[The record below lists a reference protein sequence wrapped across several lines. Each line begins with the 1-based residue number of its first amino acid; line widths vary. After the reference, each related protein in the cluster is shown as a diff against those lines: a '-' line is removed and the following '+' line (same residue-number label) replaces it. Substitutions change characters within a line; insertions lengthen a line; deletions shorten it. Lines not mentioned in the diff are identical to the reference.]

1 MRYTYTHTHRYFCF
15 NALIIAEAG
24 KLAAFRPS
32 VSQLM
37 CVLKVCVVEK
47 KPSKSHK
54 NGSNN
59 NNINTQM
66 NKWIRIN
73 IEYKRRLSKSAWQVF
88 HAREHQM
95 LLKSTVQCSLGM
107 RCKKLL
113 ECVSICIGWP
123 VRQRKA
129 HTLETENV
137 CVYACVCILCIA

>member
-1 MRYTYTHTHRYFCF
+1 MRYTHTHTD
-15 NALIIAEAG
+15 I
-24 KLAAFRPS
+24 S
-32 VSQLM
+32 VSMRWLSLKRENWLPFAQAWASS
-37 CVLKVCVVEK
+37 CVLKVCVVAK
-47 KPSKSHK
+47 NPSKSHK

-88 HAREHQM
+88 HAREHRM